1 MGNTKKQGKG
11 TQKRTTHKINHFKI
25 KSKVGGK
32 QESPH
37 NRLCFK
43 INNKKKLSQTRNKV
57 RKMNNRYRRQAKN
70 IRHVYNRSLIKKEYE
85 AREQHKK

>member
-1 MGNTKKQGKG
+1 MGNTKKRGKG
-11 TQKRTTHKINHFKI
+11 TQKRTRRKINHFKI
-25 KSKVGGK
+25 KSKVGGT

-70 IRHVYNRSLIKKEYE
+70 IQHVYNWSLIKK
-85 AREQHKK
+85 RKQSK